1 MPLADRGYYLA
12 QALTSAKS
20 AASLGAEDVELV
32 SNLQERMEVA
42 SVQMEV
48 MRGIEAHPE
57 MSKQEKDEM
66 LHRLN
71 TGLVNLDDVCSFA
84 SLFKPSTNEELVVSK
99 LCSTFQIVRMY
110 SPYP

>member
-20 AASLGAEDVELV
+20 ASSLGADDVELV
-32 SNLQERMEVA
+32 NNLQERMEVA

-48 MRGIEAHPE
+48 MRGIEVHSE
-57 MSKQEKDEM
+57 MSRQEKEEM

-71 TGLVNLDDVCSFA
+71 SGLVNLDDVRCSW
-84 SLFKPSTNEELVVSK
+84 
-99 LCSTFQIVRMY
+99 R
-110 SPYP
+110 